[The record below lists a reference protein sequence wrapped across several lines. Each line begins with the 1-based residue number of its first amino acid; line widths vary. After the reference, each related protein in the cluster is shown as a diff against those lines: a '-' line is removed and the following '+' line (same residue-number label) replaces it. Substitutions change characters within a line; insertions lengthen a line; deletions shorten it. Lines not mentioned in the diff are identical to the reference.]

1 MSLFTTCMFF
11 SNNNDGTRSKIAILV
26 SVRVVKVVHV
36 QLIVEIGV
44 VVVTPLVV
52 EVRVVCWLVGTMLLV
67 VVVAVVTI

>member
-1 MSLFTTCMFF
+1 MFF